1 MFSVGRQLLNSQAD
15 KIFSTIYR
23 YVGWEKLLP
32 DYQNRQAKL
41 SSQPVSLPGAQSLL
55 KSLYQTRVKSGRT

>member
-15 KIFSTIYR
+15 KIFSTIY
-23 YVGWEKLLP
+23 VGWENLLP
-32 DYQNRQAKL
+32 DYQNREAKL

-55 KSLYQTRVKSGRT
+55 KPLYQARVKSGRT

>member
-15 KIFSTIYR
+15 KLFSTT
-23 YVGWEKLLP
+23 YVGWENLLP

-41 SSQPVSLPGAQSLL
+41 SSQPVSLPGAQLL
-55 KSLYQTRVKSGRT
+55 LQPLYQVRVKSGRT